1 MNPSPE
7 EFDRLRK
14 LLTLKRHEPPP
25 PGYFNHFS
33 DKILARIEAE
43 GLFIR
48 NSWWQRLFPE
58 LDAKPVLACAYGL
71 VIMGL
76 LSIGAGVSQ
85 SLDTQETAA
94 PNLGRPWFAQAPA
107 SDAVLPVSVPVAQ
120 ASLTGQTNPA
130 SSVNPVISSGA
141 PSFLF
146 DVNRL
151 KVEVER
157 VKHDLH

>member
-14 LLTLKRHEPPP
+14 LLALKRHEPPP

-33 DKILARIEAE
+33 DKIMARIEAE
-43 GLFIR
+43 GLCIWT
-48 NSWWQRLFPE
+48 SWRQLLFPE
-58 LDAKPVLACAYGL
+58 LNAMPVLACAYGL

-76 LSIGAGVSQ
+76 LTIGVGISQ
-85 SLDTQETAA
+85 SLDTEETVA
-94 PNLGRPWFAQAPA
+94 PNLGRPWFARAPA
-107 SDAVLPVSVPVAQ
+107 SDALLPVSVPVAQ